1 MDLSETIQKTYR
13 IDRRQIYFLRFI
25 LEGYDGMA
33 IVRTLDPQQGI
44 VVVYIAPGCED
55 DVEMVLEDLSKEI
68 MIKKD
73 DFAKSLQFA

>member
-1 MDLSETIQKTYR
+1 MVIAETIQKTYR

-33 IVRTLDPQQGI
+33 LVRTLDPEKGI

-55 DVEMVLEDLSKEI
+55 DINMVLEDLGNEI
-68 MIKKD
+68 MLKKEET
-73 DFAKSLQFA
+73 L